1 MKYLK
6 RKNEGPDPHKILREE
21 YDSMLKEFLSPV
33 DWAKDINRVMI
44 KRLEDP
50 EKDLDGDGQSDD
62 EQNEE
67 AGIKTNKGAAGQ
79 IIGGTFYTKSQ
90 IDLMI
95 KKREEAYF
103 DLYDLWQRVNTG
115 LIGSL
120 NQHRCPEKIAKIM
133 SFDINAY

>member
-1 MKYLK
+1 M
-6 RKNEGPDPHKILREE
+6 GPD
-21 YDSMLKEFLSPV
+21 

-67 AGIKTNKGAAGQ
+67 AGIKANKGAAGQ

-103 DLYDLWQRVNTG
+103 DLYDLWQRVNSG
-115 LIGSL
+115 LIGDLSR
-120 NQHRCPEKIAKIM
+120 HRCPEKIAKIM